1 MPRNI
6 KKNGTKCKKKIV
18 TKIGFFEQ
26 NVYVAYPSEILVH
39 SRAYNITAF
48 SHLVQNQEHHYKI

>member
-39 SRAYNITAF
+39 SLAYNIQP
-48 SHLVQNQEHHYKI
+48 SVI